1 MNYII
6 AKTVIIFFFILSPL
20 NAHYFSESFSKW
32 NVVDA
37 IVEANFSLLTL
48 ESTRIF
54 QVENYQKIMFEENL
68 SEIDVFKIYLSQH
81 LKVTSE
87 GKNCSLVDEIKELNS
102 QEGSLNLSLKFE
114 CKSNKEIKIIN
125 KDLFNLVQS
134 HIHIARVYIDNHLY
148 TEKALFFNDQSIDLN
163 EEKVSNSF
171 AKSFYKFFSLGL
183 YHILSGYDHLL
194 FILGL
199 LLLVT
204 NLKRLLLVIT
214 GFTIG
219 HSLTLSLSVI
229 NIIQVKSSLIEA
241 LIGYTIMFVG
251 LEYLY
256 KKNNDHRISVLFITI
271 LSVLLLIFGHL
282 FNPSFPY
289 FLVLGILLFSLG
301 YFYLLINLKS
311 ENNLLSIITIIFG
324 LIHGFGFGG
333 FLLGSKISSEN
344 IFSGLLG
351 FNLGVEVGQ
360 IIFVLLILLIYKLLM
375 TLKITK
381 IIEVMKN
388 LSFFAVVFFGF
399 FFLFK
404 DYSLKT
410 NKNIKAQ

>member
-6 AKTVIIFFFILSPL
+6 ANTFIILFFLLSPL

-32 NVVDA
+32 NVVDNK
-37 IVEANFSLLTL
+37 VEANFSLLTL

-68 SEIDVFKIYLSQH
+68 SETDVFKIYLSQH

-87 GKNCSLVDEIKELNS
+87 GKNCPLVDEIKELNS
-102 QEGSLNLSLKFE
+102 QEGSLNLSLNFE
-114 CKSNKEIKIIN
+114 CPSNKEIKIIN
-125 KDLFNLVQS
+125 NALFNLVQS
-134 HIHIARVYIDNHLY
+134 HIHIARIYIDNNLY

-163 EEKVSNSF
+163 EEKENNSF
-171 AKSFYKFFSLGL
+171 SNSFYKFFSLGL
-183 YHILSGYDHLL
+183 DHILSGYDHLL

-229 NIIQVKSSLIEA
+229 NIIQVKSSLVEA

-256 KKNNDHRISVLFITI
+256 KENNDHRVSMIFITT
-271 LSVLLLIFGHL
+271 LSLLLLIFGNL
-282 FNPSFPY
+282 INPNFPY
-289 FLVLGILLFSLG
+289 FLILGILLFSLG
-301 YFYLLINLKS
+301 YFYLLKNLNS

-399 FFLFK
+399 FFFIQRL
-404 DYSLKT
+404 
-410 NKNIKAQ
+410 IA

>member
-6 AKTVIIFFFILSPL
+6 ANTVIILFFLLSPL

-32 NVVDA
+32 NVVDNK
-37 IVEANFSLLTL
+37 VEANFSLLTL

-68 SEIDVFKIYLSQH
+68 SETDVFKIYLSQH

-102 QEGSLNLSLKFE
+102 QEGSLNLSLNFE
-114 CKSNKEIKIIN
+114 CPSNKEIKIIN
-125 KDLFNLVQS
+125 NALFNLVQS
-134 HIHIARVYIDNHLY
+134 HIHIARIYIDNNLY

-163 EEKVSNSF
+163 EEKENNSF
-171 AKSFYKFFSLGL
+171 SNSFYKFFSLGL
-183 YHILSGYDHLL
+183 DHILSGYDHLL

-229 NIIQVKSSLIEA
+229 NIIQVKSSLVEA

-256 KKNNDHRISVLFITI
+256 KENNDHRVSMIFITT
-271 LSVLLLIFGHL
+271 LSLLLLIFGNL
-282 FNPSFPY
+282 INPNFPY
-289 FLVLGILLFSLG
+289 FLIFGILLFSLG
-301 YFYLLINLKS
+301 YFYLLKNLNS

-388 LSFFAVVFFGF
+388 LSFFVVVFFGF
-399 FFLFK
+399 FFFIQRL
-404 DYSLKT
+404 
-410 NKNIKAQ
+410 IA

>member
-6 AKTVIIFFFILSPL
+6 ANTVIILFFLLSPL

-32 NVVDA
+32 NVVDNK
-37 IVEANFSLLTL
+37 VEANFSLLTL

-68 SEIDVFKIYLSQH
+68 SETDVFKIYLSQH

-102 QEGSLNLSLKFE
+102 QEGSLNLSLNFE
-114 CKSNKEIKIIN
+114 CPSNKEIKIIN
-125 KDLFNLVQS
+125 NALFNLVQS
-134 HIHIARVYIDNHLY
+134 HIHIARIYIDNNLY

-163 EEKVSNSF
+163 EEKENNSF
-171 AKSFYKFFSLGL
+171 SNSFYKFFSLGL
-183 YHILSGYDHLL
+183 DHILSGYDHLL

-229 NIIQVKSSLIEA
+229 NIIQVKSSLVEA

-256 KKNNDHRISVLFITI
+256 KENNDHRVSMIFITT
-271 LSVLLLIFGHL
+271 LSLLLLIFGNL
-282 FNPSFPY
+282 INPNFPY
-289 FLVLGILLFSLG
+289 FLILGILLFSLG
-301 YFYLLINLKS
+301 YFYLLKNLNS

-360 IIFVLLILLIYKLLM
+360 IIFVLLILLIYKSLM

-399 FFLFK
+399 FFFIQRL
-404 DYSLKT
+404 
-410 NKNIKAQ
+410 IA

>member
-6 AKTVIIFFFILSPL
+6 ANTVIILFFLLSPL

-32 NVVDA
+32 NVVDNK
-37 IVEANFSLLTL
+37 VEANFSLLTL

-68 SEIDVFKIYLSQH
+68 SETDVFKIYLSQH

-102 QEGSLNLSLKFE
+102 QEGSLNLSLNFE
-114 CKSNKEIKIIN
+114 CPSNKEIKIIN
-125 KDLFNLVQS
+125 NALFNLVQS
-134 HIHIARVYIDNHLY
+134 HIHIARIYIDNNLY

-163 EEKVSNSF
+163 EEKENNSF
-171 AKSFYKFFSLGL
+171 SNSFYKFFSLGL
-183 YHILSGYDHLL
+183 DHILSGYDHLL

-229 NIIQVKSSLIEA
+229 NIIQVKSSLVEA

-256 KKNNDHRISVLFITI
+256 KENKDHRVSMIFITT
-271 LSVLLLIFGHL
+271 LSLLLLIFGNL
-282 FNPSFPY
+282 INPNFPY
-289 FLVLGILLFSLG
+289 FLIFGILLFSLG
-301 YFYLLINLKS
+301 YFYLLKNLNS

-360 IIFVLLILLIYKLLM
+360 IIFVLLILLIYKSLM

-399 FFLFK
+399 FFFIQRL
-404 DYSLKT
+404 
-410 NKNIKAQ
+410 IA

>member
-6 AKTVIIFFFILSPL
+6 ANTVIILFFLLSPL

-32 NVVDA
+32 NVVDNK
-37 IVEANFSLLTL
+37 VEANFSLLTL

-68 SEIDVFKIYLSQH
+68 SETDVFKIYLSQH

-87 GKNCSLVDEIKELNS
+87 GKSCSLVDEIKELNS
-102 QEGSLNLSLKFE
+102 QEGSLNLSLNFE
-114 CKSNKEIKIIN
+114 CPSNKEIKIIN
-125 KDLFNLVQS
+125 NALFNLVQS
-134 HIHIARVYIDNHLY
+134 HIHIARIYIDNNLY

-163 EEKVSNSF
+163 EEKENNSF
-171 AKSFYKFFSLGL
+171 SNSFYKFFSLGL
-183 YHILSGYDHLL
+183 NHILSGYDHLL

-229 NIIQVKSSLIEA
+229 NIIQVKSSLVEA

-256 KKNNDHRISVLFITI
+256 KENNDHRVSMIFITT
-271 LSVLLLIFGHL
+271 LSLLLLIFGNL
-282 FNPSFPY
+282 INPNFPY
-289 FLVLGILLFSLG
+289 FLILGILLFSLG
-301 YFYLLINLKS
+301 YFYLLKNLNS

-399 FFLFK
+399 FFFIQRL
-404 DYSLKT
+404 
-410 NKNIKAQ
+410 IA

>member
-6 AKTVIIFFFILSPL
+6 ANTVIILFFLLSPL

-32 NVVDA
+32 NVVDNK
-37 IVEANFSLLTL
+37 VEAHFSLLTL

-68 SEIDVFKIYLSQH
+68 SETDVFKIYLSQH

-87 GKNCSLVDEIKELNS
+87 GKNCSLIDEIKELDS
-102 QEGSLNLSLKFE
+102 QEGSLNLSLNFE
-114 CKSNKEIKIIN
+114 CPSNKEIIIIN
-125 KDLFNLVQS
+125 NALFNLVQS
-134 HIHIARVYIDNHLY
+134 HIHIARIYIDNNLY

-163 EEKVSNSF
+163 EEKENNSFSNSF
-171 AKSFYKFFSLGL
+171 SKFFSLGL
-183 YHILSGYDHLL
+183 DHILSGYDHLL

-229 NIIQVKSSLIEA
+229 NIIQVKSSLVEA

-256 KKNNDHRISVLFITI
+256 KENNDHRVSMIFITT
-271 LSVLLLIFGHL
+271 LSLLLLIFGNL
-282 FNPSFPY
+282 INPNFPY
-289 FLVLGILLFSLG
+289 FLILGILLFSLG
-301 YFYLLINLKS
+301 YFYLLKNLNS

-375 TLKITK
+375 ILKITK

-399 FFLFK
+399 FFFIQRL
-404 DYSLKT
+404 
-410 NKNIKAQ
+410 IA

>member
-6 AKTVIIFFFILSPL
+6 ANTVIILFFLLSPL

-32 NVVDA
+32 NVVDNK
-37 IVEANFSLLTL
+37 VEANFSLLTL

-68 SEIDVFKIYLSQH
+68 SETDVFKIYLSQH

-102 QEGSLNLSLKFE
+102 QEGSLNLSLNFE
-114 CKSNKEIKIIN
+114 CPSNKEIKIIN
-125 KDLFNLVQS
+125 NALFNLVQS
-134 HIHIARVYIDNHLY
+134 HIHIARIYIDNNLY

-163 EEKVSNSF
+163 EEKENNSF
-171 AKSFYKFFSLGL
+171 SNSFYKFFSLGL
-183 YHILSGYDHLL
+183 DHILSGYDHLL

-229 NIIQVKSSLIEA
+229 NIIQVKSSLVEA

-256 KKNNDHRISVLFITI
+256 KENNDHRVSMIFITT
-271 LSVLLLIFGHL
+271 LSLLLLIFGNL
-282 FNPSFPY
+282 INPNFPY
-289 FLVLGILLFSLG
+289 FLILGILLFSLG
-301 YFYLLINLKS
+301 YFYLLKNLNS

-381 IIEVMKN
+381 IIDVMKN
-388 LSFFAVVFFGF
+388 LSFFLVVFFGF
-399 FFLFK
+399 FFFIQRLV
-404 DYSLKT
+404 
-410 NKNIKAQ
+410 A

>member
-6 AKTVIIFFFILSPL
+6 ANTVIILFFLLSPL

-32 NVVDA
+32 NVVDNK
-37 IVEANFSLLTL
+37 VEANFSLLTL

-68 SEIDVFKIYLSQH
+68 SETDVFKIYLSQH

-87 GKNCSLVDEIKELNS
+87 GKSCSLVDEIKELNS
-102 QEGSLNLSLKFE
+102 QEGSLNLSLNFE
-114 CKSNKEIKIIN
+114 CPSNKEIKIIN
-125 KDLFNLVQS
+125 NALFNLVQS
-134 HIHIARVYIDNHLY
+134 HIHIARIYIDNNLY

-163 EEKVSNSF
+163 EEKENNSF
-171 AKSFYKFFSLGL
+171 SNSFYKFFSLGL
-183 YHILSGYDHLL
+183 DHILSGYDHLL

-229 NIIQVKSSLIEA
+229 NIIQVKSSLVEA

-256 KKNNDHRISVLFITI
+256 KQNNDHRVSMIFITT
-271 LSVLLLIFGHL
+271 LSLLLLIFGNL
-282 FNPSFPY
+282 INPNFPY
-289 FLVLGILLFSLG
+289 FLILGILLFSLG
-301 YFYLLINLKS
+301 YFYLLKNLNS

-399 FFLFK
+399 FFFIQRL
-404 DYSLKT
+404 
-410 NKNIKAQ
+410 IA

>member
-1 MNYII
+1 MNYIF
-6 AKTVIIFFFILSPL
+6 ANTVIILFFLLSPL

-32 NVVDA
+32 NVVDNK
-37 IVEANFSLLTL
+37 VEANFSLLTL

-68 SEIDVFKIYLSQH
+68 SETDVFKIYLSQH

-87 GKNCSLVDEIKELNS
+87 GENCSLVDEIKELNS
-102 QEGSLNLSLKFE
+102 QEGSLNLSLNFE
-114 CKSNKEIKIIN
+114 CPSNKEIKIIN
-125 KDLFNLVQS
+125 NALFNLVQS
-134 HIHIARVYIDNHLY
+134 HIHIARIYIDNNLY

-163 EEKVSNSF
+163 EEKENNSF
-171 AKSFYKFFSLGL
+171 SNSFYKFFSLGL
-183 YHILSGYDHLL
+183 DHILSGYDHLL

-229 NIIQVKSSLIEA
+229 NIIQVKSSLVEA

-256 KKNNDHRISVLFITI
+256 KENNDHRVSMIFITT
-271 LSVLLLIFGHL
+271 LSLLLLIFGNL
-282 FNPSFPY
+282 INPNFPY
-289 FLVLGILLFSLG
+289 FLILGILLFSLG
-301 YFYLLINLKS
+301 YFYLLKNLNS

-344 IFSGLLG
+344 ILSGLLG

-399 FFLFK
+399 FFFIQRL
-404 DYSLKT
+404 
-410 NKNIKAQ
+410 IA

>member
-6 AKTVIIFFFILSPL
+6 ANTVIILFFLLSPL
-20 NAHYFSESFSKW
+20 NAHYFSESYSKW
-32 NVVDA
+32 NVVDNK
-37 IVEANFSLLTL
+37 VEANFSLLTL

-54 QVENYQKIMFEENL
+54 QVENYQKIMLEENL
-68 SEIDVFKIYLSQH
+68 SETDVFKIYLSQH

-87 GKNCSLVDEIKELNS
+87 GKSCSLVDEIKELNS
-102 QEGSLNLSLKFE
+102 QEGSLNLSLNFE
-114 CKSNKEIKIIN
+114 CPSNKEIKIIN
-125 KDLFNLVQS
+125 NALFNLVQS
-134 HIHIARVYIDNHLY
+134 HIHIARIYIDNNLY

-163 EEKVSNSF
+163 EEKENNSF
-171 AKSFYKFFSLGL
+171 SNSFYKFFSLGL
-183 YHILSGYDHLL
+183 DHILSGYDHLL

-229 NIIQVKSSLIEA
+229 NIIQVKSSLVEA

-256 KKNNDHRISVLFITI
+256 KENNDHRVSMIFITT
-271 LSVLLLIFGHL
+271 LSLLLLIFGNL
-282 FNPSFPY
+282 INPNFPY
-289 FLVLGILLFSLG
+289 FLILGILLFSLG
-301 YFYLLINLKS
+301 YFYLLKNLNS

-381 IIEVMKN
+381 LIEVMKN
-388 LSFFAVVFFGF
+388 LLFFAVVFFGF
-399 FFLFK
+399 FFFIQRL
-404 DYSLKT
+404 
-410 NKNIKAQ
+410 IA

>member
-6 AKTVIIFFFILSPL
+6 ANTVIILFFLLSPL

-32 NVVDA
+32 NVVDNK
-37 IVEANFSLLTL
+37 VEANFSLLTL

-68 SEIDVFKIYLSQH
+68 SETDVFKIYLSQH

-87 GKNCSLVDEIKELNS
+87 GKSCSLVDEIKELNS
-102 QEGSLNLSLKFE
+102 QEGSLNLSLNFE
-114 CKSNKEIKIIN
+114 CPSNKEMKIIN
-125 KDLFNLVQS
+125 NALFNLVQS
-134 HIHIARVYIDNHLY
+134 HIHIARIYIDNNLY

-163 EEKVSNSF
+163 EEKENNSF
-171 AKSFYKFFSLGL
+171 SNSFYKFFSLGL
-183 YHILSGYDHLL
+183 DHILSGYDHLL

-229 NIIQVKSSLIEA
+229 NVIQVKSSLVEA

-256 KKNNDHRISVLFITI
+256 KENNDHRVSMIFITT
-271 LSVLLLIFGHL
+271 LGLLLLIFGNL
-282 FNPSFPY
+282 INPNFPY
-289 FLVLGILLFSLG
+289 FLILGILLFSLG
-301 YFYLLINLKS
+301 YFYLLKNLNS

-399 FFLFK
+399 YFFIQRL
-404 DYSLKT
+404 
-410 NKNIKAQ
+410 IA

>member
-6 AKTVIIFFFILSPL
+6 ANTVIILFFLLSPL

-32 NVVDA
+32 NVVDNK
-37 IVEANFSLLTL
+37 VEANFSLLTL

-68 SEIDVFKIYLSQH
+68 SETDVFKIYLSQH

-87 GKNCSLVDEIKELNS
+87 GKNCSLIDEIKELDS
-102 QEGSLNLSLKFE
+102 QEGSLNLSLNFE
-114 CKSNKEIKIIN
+114 CPSNKEIIIIN
-125 KDLFNLVQS
+125 NALFNLVQS
-134 HIHIARVYIDNHLY
+134 HIHIARIYIDNNLY

-163 EEKVSNSF
+163 EEKENNSFSNSF
-171 AKSFYKFFSLGL
+171 SKFFSLGL
-183 YHILSGYDHLL
+183 DHILSGYDHLL

-229 NIIQVKSSLIEA
+229 NIIQVKSSLVEA

-256 KKNNDHRISVLFITI
+256 KENNDHRVSMIFITT
-271 LSVLLLIFGHL
+271 LSLLLLIFGNL
-282 FNPSFPY
+282 INPNFPY
-289 FLVLGILLFSLG
+289 FLMLGILLFSLG
-301 YFYLLINLKS
+301 YFYLLKNLNS

-375 TLKITK
+375 ILKITK

-399 FFLFK
+399 FFFIQRL
-404 DYSLKT
+404 
-410 NKNIKAQ
+410 IA

>member
-6 AKTVIIFFFILSPL
+6 ANTVIILFFLLSPL

-32 NVVDA
+32 NVVDNK
-37 IVEANFSLLTL
+37 VEANFSLLTL

-68 SEIDVFKIYLSQH
+68 SETDVFKIYLSQH

-102 QEGSLNLSLKFE
+102 QEGSLNLSLNFE
-114 CKSNKEIKIIN
+114 CPSNKEIKIIN
-125 KDLFNLVQS
+125 NVLFNLVQS
-134 HIHIARVYIDNHLY
+134 HIHIARIYIDNNLY
-148 TEKALFFNDQSIDLN
+148 TEKALFFNDQSIDLS
-163 EEKVSNSF
+163 EEKENNSF
-171 AKSFYKFFSLGL
+171 SNSFYKFFSLGL
-183 YHILSGYDHLL
+183 DHILSGYDHLL

-229 NIIQVKSSLIEA
+229 NIIQVKSSLVEA

-256 KKNNDHRISVLFITI
+256 KENNDHRVSMIFITT
-271 LSVLLLIFGHL
+271 LSLLLLIFGNL
-282 FNPSFPY
+282 INPNFPY
-289 FLVLGILLFSLG
+289 FLILGILLFSLG
-301 YFYLLINLKS
+301 YFYLLKNLNS

-399 FFLFK
+399 FFFIQRL
-404 DYSLKT
+404 
-410 NKNIKAQ
+410 IA

>member
-6 AKTVIIFFFILSPL
+6 ANTVIILFFLLSPL

-32 NVVDA
+32 NVVDNK
-37 IVEANFSLLTL
+37 VEANFSLLTL

-68 SEIDVFKIYLSQH
+68 SETDVFKIYLSQH

-87 GKNCSLVDEIKELNS
+87 GKSCSLVDEIKELNS
-102 QEGSLNLSLKFE
+102 QEGSLNLSLNFE
-114 CKSNKEIKIIN
+114 CPLNKEIKIIN
-125 KDLFNLVQS
+125 NALFNLVQS
-134 HIHIARVYIDNHLY
+134 HIHIVRIYIDNNLY

-163 EEKVSNSF
+163 EEKENNSF
-171 AKSFYKFFSLGL
+171 SNSFYKFFSLGL
-183 YHILSGYDHLL
+183 DHILSGYDHLL

-229 NIIQVKSSLIEA
+229 NIIQVKSSLVEA

-256 KKNNDHRISVLFITI
+256 KENNDHRVSMIFITT
-271 LSVLLLIFGHL
+271 LSLLLLIFGNL
-282 FNPSFPY
+282 INPNFPY
-289 FLVLGILLFSLG
+289 FLILGILLFSLG
-301 YFYLLINLKS
+301 YFYLLKNLNS

-388 LSFFAVVFFGF
+388 LSFFAVVFLGF
-399 FFLFK
+399 FFFIQRL
-404 DYSLKT
+404 
-410 NKNIKAQ
+410 IA

>member
-6 AKTVIIFFFILSPL
+6 ANTVIILFFLLSPL

-32 NVVDA
+32 NVVDNK
-37 IVEANFSLLTL
+37 VEANFSLLTL

-68 SEIDVFKIYLSQH
+68 SETDVFKIYLSQH

-102 QEGSLNLSLKFE
+102 QEGSLNLSLNFE
-114 CKSNKEIKIIN
+114 CPSNKEIKIIN
-125 KDLFNLVQS
+125 NALFNLVQS
-134 HIHIARVYIDNHLY
+134 HIHIARIYIDNNLY

-163 EEKVSNSF
+163 EEKENNSF
-171 AKSFYKFFSLGL
+171 SNSFYKFFSLGL
-183 YHILSGYDHLL
+183 DHILSGYDHLL

-229 NIIQVKSSLIEA
+229 NIIQVKSSLVEA

-256 KKNNDHRISVLFITI
+256 KENKDHRVSMIFITT
-271 LSVLLLIFGHL
+271 LSLLLLIFGNL
-282 FNPSFPY
+282 INPNFPY
-289 FLVLGILLFSLG
+289 FLILGILLFSLG
-301 YFYLLINLKS
+301 YFYLLKNLNS

-381 IIEVMKN
+381 IIEVIKN

-399 FFLFK
+399 FFFIQRL
-404 DYSLKT
+404 
-410 NKNIKAQ
+410 IA

>member
-6 AKTVIIFFFILSPL
+6 ANTVIILFFLLSPL

-32 NVVDA
+32 NVVDNK
-37 IVEANFSLLTL
+37 VEANFSLLTL

-68 SEIDVFKIYLSQH
+68 SETDVFKIYLSQH

-102 QEGSLNLSLKFE
+102 QEGSLNLSLNFE
-114 CKSNKEIKIIN
+114 CPSNKEIKIIN
-125 KDLFNLVQS
+125 NALFNLVQS
-134 HIHIARVYIDNHLY
+134 HIHIARIYIDNNLY

-163 EEKVSNSF
+163 EEKENNSF
-171 AKSFYKFFSLGL
+171 SNSFYKFFSLGL
-183 YHILSGYDHLL
+183 DHILSGYDHLL

-229 NIIQVKSSLIEA
+229 NIIQVKSSLVEA

-256 KKNNDHRISVLFITI
+256 KENNDHRVSMIFITI
-271 LSVLLLIFGHL
+271 LSLLLLIFGNL
-282 FNPSFPY
+282 INPNFPY
-289 FLVLGILLFSLG
+289 FLILGILLFSLG
-301 YFYLLINLKS
+301 YFYLLKNLNS

-399 FFLFK
+399 FFFIQRL
-404 DYSLKT
+404 
-410 NKNIKAQ
+410 IA

>member
-6 AKTVIIFFFILSPL
+6 ANTVIIFFFLLSPL

-32 NVVDA
+32 NVVDNK
-37 IVEANFSLLTL
+37 VEANFSLLTL

-68 SEIDVFKIYLSQH
+68 SETDVFKIYLSQH

-102 QEGSLNLSLKFE
+102 QEGSLNLSLNFE
-114 CKSNKEIKIIN
+114 CPSNKEIKIIN
-125 KDLFNLVQS
+125 NALFNLVQS
-134 HIHIARVYIDNHLY
+134 HIHIARIYIDNNLY

-163 EEKVSNSF
+163 EEKENNSF
-171 AKSFYKFFSLGL
+171 SNSFYKFFSLGL
-183 YHILSGYDHLL
+183 DHILSGYDHLL

-229 NIIQVKSSLIEA
+229 NIIQVKSSLVEA

-256 KKNNDHRISVLFITI
+256 KENNDHRVSMIFITT
-271 LSVLLLIFGHL
+271 LSLLLLIFGNL
-282 FNPSFPY
+282 INPNFPY
-289 FLVLGILLFSLG
+289 FLILGILLFSLG
-301 YFYLLINLKS
+301 YFYLLKNLNS

-399 FFLFK
+399 FFFIQRLV
-404 DYSLKT
+404 
-410 NKNIKAQ
+410 A

>member
-6 AKTVIIFFFILSPL
+6 AKTVIILFFLLSPL

-32 NVVDA
+32 NVVDNK
-37 IVEANFSLLTL
+37 VEANFSLLTL

-68 SEIDVFKIYLSQH
+68 SETDVFKIYLSQH

-87 GKNCSLVDEIKELNS
+87 GKSCSLVDEIKELNS
-102 QEGSLNLSLKFE
+102 QEGSLNLSLNFE
-114 CKSNKEIKIIN
+114 CPSNKEIKIIN
-125 KDLFNLVQS
+125 NALFNLVQS
-134 HIHIARVYIDNHLY
+134 HIHIARIYIDNNLY

-163 EEKVSNSF
+163 EEKENNSF
-171 AKSFYKFFSLGL
+171 SNSFYKFFSLGL
-183 YHILSGYDHLL
+183 DHILSGYDHLL

-229 NIIQVKSSLIEA
+229 NIIQVKSSLVEA

-256 KKNNDHRISVLFITI
+256 KENNDHRVSMIFITT
-271 LSVLLLIFGHL
+271 LSLLLLIFGNL
-282 FNPSFPY
+282 INPNFPY
-289 FLVLGILLFSLG
+289 FLILGILLFSLG
-301 YFYLLINLKS
+301 YFYLLKNLNSK
-311 ENNLLSIITIIFG
+311 NNLLSIITIIFG

-344 IFSGLLG
+344 ILSGLLG

-399 FFLFK
+399 FFFIQRL
-404 DYSLKT
+404 
-410 NKNIKAQ
+410 IA

>member
-6 AKTVIIFFFILSPL
+6 ANTVIILFFLLSPL

-32 NVVDA
+32 NVVDNK
-37 IVEANFSLLTL
+37 VEANFSLLTL

-68 SEIDVFKIYLSQH
+68 SETDVFKIYLSQH

-102 QEGSLNLSLKFE
+102 QEGSLNLSINFE
-114 CKSNKEIKIIN
+114 CPSNKEIKIIN
-125 KDLFNLVQS
+125 NALFNLVQS
-134 HIHIARVYIDNHLY
+134 HIHIARIYIDNNLY

-163 EEKVSNSF
+163 EEKENNSF
-171 AKSFYKFFSLGL
+171 SNSFYKFFSLGL
-183 YHILSGYDHLL
+183 DHILSGYDHLL

-229 NIIQVKSSLIEA
+229 NIIQVKSSLVEA

-256 KKNNDHRISVLFITI
+256 KENNDHRVSMIFITT
-271 LSVLLLIFGHL
+271 LSLLLLIFGNL
-282 FNPSFPY
+282 INPNFPY
-289 FLVLGILLFSLG
+289 FLISGILLFSLG
-301 YFYLLINLKS
+301 YFYLLKNLNS

-399 FFLFK
+399 FFFIQRL
-404 DYSLKT
+404 
-410 NKNIKAQ
+410 IA

>member
-6 AKTVIIFFFILSPL
+6 ANTVIILFFLLSPL

-32 NVVDA
+32 NVVDNK
-37 IVEANFSLLTL
+37 VEANFSLLTL

-68 SEIDVFKIYLSQH
+68 SETDVFKIYLSQH

-102 QEGSLNLSLKFE
+102 QEGSLNLSLNFE
-114 CKSNKEIKIIN
+114 CPSNKEIKIIN
-125 KDLFNLVQS
+125 NALFNLVQS
-134 HIHIARVYIDNHLY
+134 HIHIARIYIDNNLY

-163 EEKVSNSF
+163 EEKENNSF
-171 AKSFYKFFSLGL
+171 SNSFYKFFSLGL
-183 YHILSGYDHLL
+183 DHILSGYDHLL

-229 NIIQVKSSLIEA
+229 NIIQVKSSLVEA

-256 KKNNDHRISVLFITI
+256 KENNDHRVSMIFITT
-271 LSVLLLIFGHL
+271 LSLLLLIFGNL
-282 FNPSFPY
+282 INPNFPY
-289 FLVLGILLFSLG
+289 FLILGILLFSLG
-301 YFYLLINLKS
+301 YFYLLKNLNS

-381 IIEVMKN
+381 IIDIMKN

-399 FFLFK
+399 FFFIQRL
-404 DYSLKT
+404 
-410 NKNIKAQ
+410 IA

>member
-6 AKTVIIFFFILSPL
+6 ANTVIILFFLLSPL

-32 NVVDA
+32 NVVDNK
-37 IVEANFSLLTL
+37 VEANFSLLTL

-68 SEIDVFKIYLSQH
+68 SETDVFKIYLSQH

-87 GKNCSLVDEIKELNS
+87 GKSCSLVDEIKELNS
-102 QEGSLNLSLKFE
+102 QEGSLNLSLNFE
-114 CKSNKEIKIIN
+114 CPSNKEIKIIN
-125 KDLFNLVQS
+125 NALFNLVQS
-134 HIHIARVYIDNHLY
+134 HIHIARIYIDNNLY
-148 TEKALFFNDQSIDLN
+148 TEKALFFNDQSIDLS
-163 EEKVSNSF
+163 EKKENNSF
-171 AKSFYKFFSLGL
+171 SNSFYKFFSLGL
-183 YHILSGYDHLL
+183 DHILSGYDHLL

-229 NIIQVKSSLIEA
+229 NIIQVKSSLVEA

-256 KKNNDHRISVLFITI
+256 KENNDHRVSMIFITT
-271 LSVLLLIFGHL
+271 LSLLLLIFGNL
-282 FNPSFPY
+282 INPNFPY
-289 FLVLGILLFSLG
+289 FLILGILLFSLG
-301 YFYLLINLKS
+301 YFYLLKNLNS

-399 FFLFK
+399 FFFIQRL
-404 DYSLKT
+404 
-410 NKNIKAQ
+410 IA

>member
-1 MNYII
+1 MNYIF
-6 AKTVIIFFFILSPL
+6 ANTVIILFFLLSPL

-32 NVVDA
+32 NVVDNK
-37 IVEANFSLLTL
+37 VEANFSLLTL

-68 SEIDVFKIYLSQH
+68 SETDVFKIYLSQH

-102 QEGSLNLSLKFE
+102 QEGSLNLSLNFE
-114 CKSNKEIKIIN
+114 CPSNKEIKIIN
-125 KDLFNLVQS
+125 NALFNLVQS
-134 HIHIARVYIDNHLY
+134 HIHIARIYIDNNLY

-163 EEKVSNSF
+163 EEKENNSF
-171 AKSFYKFFSLGL
+171 SNSFYKFFSLGL
-183 YHILSGYDHLL
+183 DHILSGYDHLL

-204 NLKRLLLVIT
+204 NLKRLLMVIT

-229 NIIQVKSSLIEA
+229 NIIQVKSSLVEA

-256 KKNNDHRISVLFITI
+256 KKSNDHRVSMIFITT
-271 LSVLLLIFGHL
+271 LSLLLLIFGNL
-282 FNPSFPY
+282 INPNFPY
-289 FLVLGILLFSLG
+289 FLILGILLFSLG
-301 YFYLLINLKS
+301 YFYLLKNLNS

-388 LSFFAVVFFGF
+388 LSFFAVVFLGF
-399 FFLFK
+399 FFFIQRL
-404 DYSLKT
+404 
-410 NKNIKAQ
+410 IA

>member
-6 AKTVIIFFFILSPL
+6 ANTVIILFFLLSPL

-32 NVVDA
+32 NVVDNK
-37 IVEANFSLLTL
+37 VEANFSLLTL

-68 SEIDVFKIYLSQH
+68 SETDVFKIYLSQH

-102 QEGSLNLSLKFE
+102 QEGSLNLSLNFE
-114 CKSNKEIKIIN
+114 CPSNKEIKIIN
-125 KDLFNLVQS
+125 NALFNLVQS
-134 HIHIARVYIDNHLY
+134 HIHIARIYIDNNLY

-163 EEKVSNSF
+163 EEKENNSF
-171 AKSFYKFFSLGL
+171 SNSFYKFFSLGL
-183 YHILSGYDHLL
+183 DHILSGYDHLL

-229 NIIQVKSSLIEA
+229 NIIQVKSSLVEA

-251 LEYLY
+251 LEFLY
-256 KKNNDHRISVLFITI
+256 KENKDHRVSMIFITT
-271 LSVLLLIFGHL
+271 LSLLLLIFGNL
-282 FNPSFPY
+282 INPNFPY
-289 FLVLGILLFSLG
+289 FLILGILLFSLG
-301 YFYLLINLKS
+301 YFYLLKNLNS

-399 FFLFK
+399 FFFIQRL
-404 DYSLKT
+404 
-410 NKNIKAQ
+410 IA

>member
-6 AKTVIIFFFILSPL
+6 ANTVIILFFLLSPL

-32 NVVDA
+32 NVVDNK
-37 IVEANFSLLTL
+37 VEANFSLLTL

-68 SEIDVFKIYLSQH
+68 SETDVFKIYLSQH

-102 QEGSLNLSLKFE
+102 QEGSLNLSLNFE
-114 CKSNKEIKIIN
+114 CPSNKEIKIIN
-125 KDLFNLVQS
+125 NALFNLVQS
-134 HIHIARVYIDNHLY
+134 HIHIARIYIDNNLY

-163 EEKVSNSF
+163 EEKENNSF
-171 AKSFYKFFSLGL
+171 SNSFYKFFSLGL
-183 YHILSGYDHLL
+183 DHILSGYDHLL

-229 NIIQVKSSLIEA
+229 NIIQVKSSLVEA

-256 KKNNDHRISVLFITI
+256 KENNDHRVSMIFITT
-271 LSVLLLIFGHL
+271 LSLLLLIFGN
-282 FNPSFPY
+282 FINPNFPY
-289 FLVLGILLFSLG
+289 FLILGILLFSLG
-301 YFYLLINLKS
+301 YFYLLKNLNS

-399 FFLFK
+399 FFFIQRL
-404 DYSLKT
+404 
-410 NKNIKAQ
+410 IA

>member
-6 AKTVIIFFFILSPL
+6 ANTVIILFFLLSPL

-32 NVVDA
+32 NVVDNK
-37 IVEANFSLLTL
+37 VEANFSLLTL

-68 SEIDVFKIYLSQH
+68 SETDVFKIYLSQH

-87 GKNCSLVDEIKELNS
+87 GKNCSLLDEIKELNS
-102 QEGSLNLSLKFE
+102 QEGSLNLSLNFE
-114 CKSNKEIKIIN
+114 CPSNKEIKIIN
-125 KDLFNLVQS
+125 NALFNLVQS
-134 HIHIARVYIDNHLY
+134 HIHIARIYIDNNLY
-148 TEKALFFNDQSIDLN
+148 TEKALFFNDQSIDLS
-163 EEKVSNSF
+163 EEKENNSF
-171 AKSFYKFFSLGL
+171 SNSFYKFFSLGL
-183 YHILSGYDHLL
+183 DHILSGYDHLL

-229 NIIQVKSSLIEA
+229 NIIQVKSSLVEA

-256 KKNNDHRISVLFITI
+256 KENNDHRVSMIFITT
-271 LSVLLLIFGHL
+271 LSLLLLIFGNL
-282 FNPSFPY
+282 INPNFPY
-289 FLVLGILLFSLG
+289 FLIFGILLFSLG
-301 YFYLLINLKS
+301 YFYLLKNLNS

-381 IIEVMKN
+381 IIEIMKN
-388 LSFFAVVFFGF
+388 LSFFAIVFFGF
-399 FFLFK
+399 FFFIQRL
-404 DYSLKT
+404 
-410 NKNIKAQ
+410 IA

>member
-6 AKTVIIFFFILSPL
+6 ANTVIILFFLLSPL

-32 NVVDA
+32 NVVDNK
-37 IVEANFSLLTL
+37 VEANFSLLTL

-68 SEIDVFKIYLSQH
+68 SETDVFKIYLSQH

-102 QEGSLNLSLKFE
+102 QEGSLNLSLNFE
-114 CKSNKEIKIIN
+114 CPSNNEIKIIN
-125 KDLFNLVQS
+125 NALFNLVQS
-134 HIHIARVYIDNHLY
+134 HIHIARIYIDNNLY

-163 EEKVSNSF
+163 EEKENNSF
-171 AKSFYKFFSLGL
+171 SNSFYKFFSLGL
-183 YHILSGYDHLL
+183 DHILSGYDHLL

-199 LLLVT
+199 LLLAT

-229 NIIQVKSSLIEA
+229 NIIQVKSSLVEA

-256 KKNNDHRISVLFITI
+256 KENNDHRVSMIFITT
-271 LSVLLLIFGHL
+271 LSLLLLIFGNL
-282 FNPSFPY
+282 INPDFPY
-289 FLVLGILLFSLG
+289 FLILGILLFSLG
-301 YFYLLINLKS
+301 YFYLLKNLNS

-399 FFLFK
+399 FFFIQRL
-404 DYSLKT
+404 
-410 NKNIKAQ
+410 IA

>member
-6 AKTVIIFFFILSPL
+6 ANTVIILFFLLSPL

-32 NVVDA
+32 NVVDNK
-37 IVEANFSLLTL
+37 VEANFSLLTL

-68 SEIDVFKIYLSQH
+68 SETDVFKIYLSQH

-102 QEGSLNLSLKFE
+102 QEGSLNLSLNFE
-114 CKSNKEIKIIN
+114 CPSNKEIKIIN
-125 KDLFNLVQS
+125 NALFNLVQS
-134 HIHIARVYIDNHLY
+134 HIHIARIYIDNNLY

-163 EEKVSNSF
+163 EEKENNSF
-171 AKSFYKFFSLGL
+171 SNSFYKFFSLGL
-183 YHILSGYDHLL
+183 DHILSGYDHLL

-219 HSLTLSLSVI
+219 HSLTLLLSVI
-229 NIIQVKSSLIEA
+229 NIIQVKSSLVEA

-256 KKNNDHRISVLFITI
+256 KENNDHRVSMIFITT
-271 LSVLLLIFGHL
+271 LSLLLLIFGNL
-282 FNPSFPY
+282 INPNFPY
-289 FLVLGILLFSLG
+289 FLILGILLFSLG
-301 YFYLLINLKS
+301 YFYLLKNLNS

-399 FFLFK
+399 FFFIQRL
-404 DYSLKT
+404 
-410 NKNIKAQ
+410 IA

>member
-6 AKTVIIFFFILSPL
+6 ANTVIIFFILLSPL

-32 NVVDA
+32 NVVDNK
-37 IVEANFSLLTL
+37 VEANFSLLTL

-68 SEIDVFKIYLSQH
+68 SETDVFKIYLSQH

-102 QEGSLNLSLKFE
+102 QEGSLNLSLNFE
-114 CKSNKEIKIIN
+114 CPSNKEIKIIN
-125 KDLFNLVQS
+125 NALFNLVQS
-134 HIHIARVYIDNHLY
+134 HIHIARIYIDNNLY

-163 EEKVSNSF
+163 EEKENNSF
-171 AKSFYKFFSLGL
+171 SNSFYKFFSLGL
-183 YHILSGYDHLL
+183 DHILSGYDHLL

-229 NIIQVKSSLIEA
+229 NIIQVKSSLVEA

-256 KKNNDHRISVLFITI
+256 KENNDHRVSMIFITT
-271 LSVLLLIFGHL
+271 LSLLLLIFGNL
-282 FNPSFPY
+282 INPNFPY
-289 FLVLGILLFSLG
+289 FLILGILLFSLG
-301 YFYLLINLKS
+301 YFYLLKNLNS

-399 FFLFK
+399 FFFIQRL
-404 DYSLKT
+404 
-410 NKNIKAQ
+410 IA

>member
-6 AKTVIIFFFILSPL
+6 ANTVIILFFLLSPL

-32 NVVDA
+32 NVVDNK
-37 IVEANFSLLTL
+37 VEANFSLLTL

-68 SEIDVFKIYLSQH
+68 SETDVFKIYLSQH

-102 QEGSLNLSLKFE
+102 QEGSLNLSLNFE
-114 CKSNKEIKIIN
+114 CPSNKEIKIIN
-125 KDLFNLVQS
+125 NALFNLVQS
-134 HIHIARVYIDNHLY
+134 HIHIARIYIDNNLY

-163 EEKVSNSF
+163 EEKENNSF
-171 AKSFYKFFSLGL
+171 SNSFYKFFSLGL
-183 YHILSGYDHLL
+183 DHILSGYDHLL

-229 NIIQVKSSLIEA
+229 NIIQVKSSLVEA

-256 KKNNDHRISVLFITI
+256 KENNDHRVSMIFIST
-271 LSVLLLIFGHL
+271 LSLLLLIFGNL
-282 FNPSFPY
+282 INPNFPY
-289 FLVLGILLFSLG
+289 FLILGILLFSLG
-301 YFYLLINLKS
+301 YFYLLKNLNS

-381 IIEVMKN
+381 MIEVIKN
-388 LSFFAVVFFGF
+388 LSFFSVVFFGF
-399 FFLFK
+399 FFFVQRL
-404 DYSLKT
+404 
-410 NKNIKAQ
+410 IA

>member
-6 AKTVIIFFFILSPL
+6 ANTVIILFFLLSPL

-32 NVVDA
+32 NVVDNK
-37 IVEANFSLLTL
+37 VEANFSLLTL

-68 SEIDVFKIYLSQH
+68 SETDVFKIYLSQH

-87 GKNCSLVDEIKELNS
+87 GKSCSLVDEIKELNS
-102 QEGSLNLSLKFE
+102 QEGSLNLSLNFE
-114 CKSNKEIKIIN
+114 CPSNKEIKIIN
-125 KDLFNLVQS
+125 NALFNLVQS
-134 HIHIARVYIDNHLY
+134 HIHIARIYIDNNLY

-163 EEKVSNSF
+163 EEKENNSF
-171 AKSFYKFFSLGL
+171 SNSFYKFFSLGL
-183 YHILSGYDHLL
+183 DHILSGYDHLL

-229 NIIQVKSSLIEA
+229 NIIQVKSSLVEA

-256 KKNNDHRISVLFITI
+256 KENNDHRVSMIFITT
-271 LSVLLLIFGHL
+271 LSLLLLIFGNL
-282 FNPSFPY
+282 INPNFPY
-289 FLVLGILLFSLG
+289 FLILGILLFSLG
-301 YFYLLINLKS
+301 YFYLLKNLNS

-388 LSFFAVVFFGF
+388 LSFFAVVLFGF
-399 FFLFK
+399 FFFIQRL
-404 DYSLKT
+404 
-410 NKNIKAQ
+410 IA

>member
-6 AKTVIIFFFILSPL
+6 ANTVIILFFLLSPL

-32 NVVDA
+32 NVVDNK
-37 IVEANFSLLTL
+37 VEANFSLLTL

-68 SEIDVFKIYLSQH
+68 SETDVFKIYLSQH

-102 QEGSLNLSLKFE
+102 QEGSLNLSLNFE
-114 CKSNKEIKIIN
+114 CPSNKEIKIIN
-125 KDLFNLVQS
+125 NALFNLVQS
-134 HIHIARVYIDNHLY
+134 HIHIARIYIDNNLY

-163 EEKVSNSF
+163 EEKENNSF
-171 AKSFYKFFSLGL
+171 SNSFYKFFSLGL
-183 YHILSGYDHLL
+183 DHILSGYDHLL

-229 NIIQVKSSLIEA
+229 NIIQVKSSLVEA

-256 KKNNDHRISVLFITI
+256 KENNDHRVSMIFITT
-271 LSVLLLIFGHL
+271 LSLLLLIFGNL
-282 FNPSFPY
+282 INPNFPY
-289 FLVLGILLFSLG
+289 FLILGILLFSLG
-301 YFYLLINLKS
+301 YFYLLKNLNS

-344 IFSGLLG
+344 ILSGLLG

-399 FFLFK
+399 FFFIQRL
-404 DYSLKT
+404 
-410 NKNIKAQ
+410 IA

>member
-1 MNYII
+1 M
-6 AKTVIIFFFILSPL
+6 

-32 NVVDA
+32 NVVDNK
-37 IVEANFSLLTL
+37 VEANFSLLTL

-68 SEIDVFKIYLSQH
+68 SETDVFKIYLSQH

-102 QEGSLNLSLKFE
+102 QEGSLNLSLNFE
-114 CKSNKEIKIIN
+114 CPSNKEIKIIN
-125 KDLFNLVQS
+125 NALFNLVQS
-134 HIHIARVYIDNHLY
+134 HIHIARIYIDNNLY

-163 EEKVSNSF
+163 EEKENNSF
-171 AKSFYKFFSLGL
+171 SNSFYKFFSLGL
-183 YHILSGYDHLL
+183 DHILSGYDHLL

-214 GFTIG
+214 GFTVG

-229 NIIQVKSSLIEA
+229 NIIQVKSSLVEA

-256 KKNNDHRISVLFITI
+256 KKNNDHRISVLFITT
-271 LSVLLLIFGHL
+271 LSLLLLIFGNL
-282 FNPSFPY
+282 INPNFPY
-289 FLVLGILLFSLG
+289 FLILGILLFSLG
-301 YFYLLINLKS
+301 YFYLLKNLNS

-399 FFLFK
+399 FFFIQRL
-404 DYSLKT
+404 
-410 NKNIKAQ
+410 IA

>member
-6 AKTVIIFFFILSPL
+6 AKTVIILFFLLSPL

-32 NVVDA
+32 NVVDNK
-37 IVEANFSLLTL
+37 VEANFSLLTL

-68 SEIDVFKIYLSQH
+68 SETDVFKIYLSQH

-87 GKNCSLVDEIKELNS
+87 GKSCSLVDEIKELNS
-102 QEGSLNLSLKFE
+102 QEGSLNLSLNFE
-114 CKSNKEIKIIN
+114 CPSNKEIKIIN
-125 KDLFNLVQS
+125 NALFNLVQS
-134 HIHIARVYIDNHLY
+134 HIHIARIYIDNNLY

-163 EEKVSNSF
+163 EEKENNSF
-171 AKSFYKFFSLGL
+171 SNSFYKFFSLGL
-183 YHILSGYDHLL
+183 DHILSGYDHLL

-229 NIIQVKSSLIEA
+229 NIIQVKSSLVEA

-256 KKNNDHRISVLFITI
+256 KENNDHRVSMIFITT
-271 LSVLLLIFGHL
+271 LSLLLLIFGNL
-282 FNPSFPY
+282 INPNFPF
-289 FLVLGILLFSLG
+289 FLILGILLFSLG
-301 YFYLLINLKS
+301 YFYLLKNLNS

-399 FFLFK
+399 FFFIQRL
-404 DYSLKT
+404 
-410 NKNIKAQ
+410 IA

>member
-6 AKTVIIFFFILSPL
+6 TNTVIILFFLLSPL

-32 NVVDA
+32 NVVDNK
-37 IVEANFSLLTL
+37 VEANFSLLTL

-68 SEIDVFKIYLSQH
+68 SETDVFKIYLSQH

-114 CKSNKEIKIIN
+114 CPSNKEIKIIN
-125 KDLFNLVQS
+125 NALFNLVQS
-134 HIHIARVYIDNHLY
+134 HIHIARIYIDNNLY

-163 EEKVSNSF
+163 EEKENNSF
-171 AKSFYKFFSLGL
+171 SNSFYKFFSLGL
-183 YHILSGYDHLL
+183 DHILSGYDHLL

-229 NIIQVKSSLIEA
+229 NIIQVKSSLVEA

-256 KKNNDHRISVLFITI
+256 KENNDHRVSMIFITT
-271 LSVLLLIFGHL
+271 LSLLLLIFGNL
-282 FNPSFPY
+282 INPNFPY
-289 FLVLGILLFSLG
+289 FLILGILLFSLG
-301 YFYLLINLKS
+301 YFYLLKNLNS

-399 FFLFK
+399 FFFIQRL
-404 DYSLKT
+404 
-410 NKNIKAQ
+410 IA

>member
-6 AKTVIIFFFILSPL
+6 ANTVIILFFLLSPL

-32 NVVDA
+32 NVVDNK
-37 IVEANFSLLTL
+37 VEANFSLLTL

-68 SEIDVFKIYLSQH
+68 SETDVFKIYLSQH

-102 QEGSLNLSLKFE
+102 QEGSLNLSLNFE
-114 CKSNKEIKIIN
+114 CPSSNEIKIIN
-125 KDLFNLVQS
+125 NALFNLVQS
-134 HIHIARVYIDNHLY
+134 HIHIARIYIDNNLY

-163 EEKVSNSF
+163 EEKENNSF
-171 AKSFYKFFSLGL
+171 SNSFYKFFSLGL
-183 YHILSGYDHLL
+183 DHILSGYDHLL

-229 NIIQVKSSLIEA
+229 NIIQVKSSLVEA

-256 KKNNDHRISVLFITI
+256 KENNDHRVSMIFITT
-271 LSVLLLIFGHL
+271 LSLLLLIFGNL
-282 FNPSFPY
+282 INPNFPY
-289 FLVLGILLFSLG
+289 FLILGILLFSLG
-301 YFYLLINLKS
+301 YFYLLKNLNS

-381 IIEVMKN
+381 IIELMIN

-399 FFLFK
+399 FFFIQRL
-404 DYSLKT
+404 
-410 NKNIKAQ
+410 IA

>member
-6 AKTVIIFFFILSPL
+6 ANTVIILFFLLSPL

-32 NVVDA
+32 NVVDNK
-37 IVEANFSLLTL
+37 VEANFSLLTL

-68 SEIDVFKIYLSQH
+68 SETDVFKIYLSQH

-87 GKNCSLVDEIKELNS
+87 GKSCSLVDEIKELNS
-102 QEGSLNLSLKFE
+102 QEGSLNLSLNFE
-114 CKSNKEIKIIN
+114 CPSNKEIKIIN
-125 KDLFNLVQS
+125 NALFNLVQS
-134 HIHIARVYIDNHLY
+134 HIHIARIYIDNNLY

-163 EEKVSNSF
+163 EEKENNSF
-171 AKSFYKFFSLGL
+171 SNSFYKFFSLGL
-183 YHILSGYDHLL
+183 DHILSGYDHLL

-229 NIIQVKSSLIEA
+229 NIIQVKSSLVEA

-256 KKNNDHRISVLFITI
+256 KENNDHRVSMIFITT
-271 LSVLLLIFGHL
+271 LSLLLLIFGNL
-282 FNPSFPY
+282 INPNFPY
-289 FLVLGILLFSLG
+289 FLILGILLFSLG
-301 YFYLLINLKS
+301 YFYLLKNLNS

-399 FFLFK
+399 FFF
-404 DYSLKT
+404 
-410 NKNIKAQ
+410 IQRIIA

>member
-6 AKTVIIFFFILSPL
+6 ANTVIILFFLLSPL

-32 NVVDA
+32 NVVDNK
-37 IVEANFSLLTL
+37 VEANFSLLTL

-68 SEIDVFKIYLSQH
+68 SETDVFKIYLSQH

-102 QEGSLNLSLKFE
+102 QEGSLNLSLNFE
-114 CKSNKEIKIIN
+114 CPSNKEIKIIN
-125 KDLFNLVQS
+125 NALFNLVQS
-134 HIHIARVYIDNHLY
+134 HIHIARIYIDNNLY

-163 EEKVSNSF
+163 EEKENNSFSNSF
-171 AKSFYKFFSLGL
+171 SKFFSLGL
-183 YHILSGYDHLL
+183 DHILSGYDHLL

-229 NIIQVKSSLIEA
+229 NIIQVKSSLVEA

-256 KKNNDHRISVLFITI
+256 KENNDHRVSMIFITT
-271 LSVLLLIFGHL
+271 LSLLLLIFGNL
-282 FNPSFPY
+282 INPNFPY
-289 FLVLGILLFSLG
+289 FLILGILLFSLG
-301 YFYLLINLKS
+301 YFYLLKNLNS

-399 FFLFK
+399 FFFIQRL
-404 DYSLKT
+404 
-410 NKNIKAQ
+410 IA

>member
-6 AKTVIIFFFILSPL
+6 ANTVIILFFLLSPL

-32 NVVDA
+32 NVVDNK
-37 IVEANFSLLTL
+37 VEANFSLLTL

-68 SEIDVFKIYLSQH
+68 SETDVFKIYLSQH

-102 QEGSLNLSLKFE
+102 QEGSLNLSLNFE
-114 CKSNKEIKIIN
+114 CPSNKEIKIIN
-125 KDLFNLVQS
+125 NALFNLVQS
-134 HIHIARVYIDNHLY
+134 HIHIARIYIDNNLY

-163 EEKVSNSF
+163 EEKENNSF
-171 AKSFYKFFSLGL
+171 SNSFYKFFSLGL
-183 YHILSGYDHLL
+183 DHILSGYDHLL

-229 NIIQVKSSLIEA
+229 NIIQVKSSLVEA

-256 KKNNDHRISVLFITI
+256 KENNDHRVSMIFITT
-271 LSVLLLIFGHL
+271 LSLLLLIFGNL
-282 FNPSFPY
+282 INPNFPY
-289 FLVLGILLFSLG
+289 FLILGILLFSLG
-301 YFYLLINLKS
+301 YFYLLKNLNS

-360 IIFVLLILLIYKLLM
+360 IIFVLIILLIYKLLM

-399 FFLFK
+399 FFFIQRL
-404 DYSLKT
+404 
-410 NKNIKAQ
+410 IA

>member
-6 AKTVIIFFFILSPL
+6 ANTVIILFFLLSPL

-32 NVVDA
+32 NVVDNK
-37 IVEANFSLLTL
+37 VEANFSLLTL

-68 SEIDVFKIYLSQH
+68 SETDVFKIYLSQH

-87 GKNCSLVDEIKELNS
+87 GKNCSLIDEIKELDS
-102 QEGSLNLSLKFE
+102 QEGSLNLSLNFE
-114 CKSNKEIKIIN
+114 CPSNKEIIIIN
-125 KDLFNLVQS
+125 NALFNLVQS
-134 HIHIARVYIDNHLY
+134 HIHIARIYIDNNLY

-163 EEKVSNSF
+163 EEKENNSF
-171 AKSFYKFFSLGL
+171 SNSFYKFFSLGL
-183 YHILSGYDHLL
+183 DHILSGYDHLL

-229 NIIQVKSSLIEA
+229 NIIQVKSSLVEA

-256 KKNNDHRISVLFITI
+256 KENKDHRVSMIFITT
-271 LSVLLLIFGHL
+271 LSLLLLIFGN
-282 FNPSFPY
+282 FINPNFPY
-289 FLVLGILLFSLG
+289 FLILGILLFSLG
-301 YFYLLINLKS
+301 YFYLLKNLNS

-399 FFLFK
+399 FFFIQRL
-404 DYSLKT
+404 
-410 NKNIKAQ
+410 IA